1 MSLLLPPILVSM
13 ALAYSV
19 SLSLKDIMILYGTA
33 KVERTDED
41 SLCKVRGW
49 YLELFVVSNFK
60 FEFSSSPTNQIKK
73 SLKTHLHFFQLA
85 FLNKTTIASRKRRQR
100 GRKIGQLYSSNNPS
114 SKEQAKEEVIII
126 ISIMGKQNKRAR
138 KFLAKGGVQG
148 RLENG
153 GTIVKKGKIHHNT
166 NTNKRSKADAAGHNN
181 DDKEPQSAS
190 RPKKT
195 AAASA
200 GDKNDKN
207 GDFLGAK
214 NIANLD
220 MDSFFS
226 TVNLALEEQQ
236 LADGTDSEDDD
247 DVDSDDS
254 ETEQAAPPPSKKKT
268 KTNKNSKGDGDDDSN
283 SSSDAD
289 DDAGDDSGSDD
300 EDVEA
305 AERRMKKEMS
315 NLTKSDPAF
324 HKFLNENESSL
335 LEFGQDDDDDDDD
348 DEGDSNGEKAKTDKK
363 AKDDDDTI
371 HLTPELLQTL
381 EKGAFT
387 AHGLKSLRKLVNAYR
402 SACHLADVAGGA
414 AGDTDGDGGRGK
426 SYHIDS
432 SIVFDKLMVLVLE
445 RGHEEFRH
453 HLQLLENSSNSSSSS
468 RKDTD
473 AENFGDKN
481 SNHSDENSGNASATD
496 SSGDMKVEV
505 NDNKPIHPKTLEN
518 APRWSDVQPVLRS
531 FFRSTMH
538 ILSQG
543 QSDTGGGSKEPELL
557 TFILKAL
564 SNYIPLLTPFPRL
577 ADAMLKTLNMLW
589 SGAPSLDSSQDY
601 QVVRLHAFFRIR
613 QLALTQPFPFI
624 ENVLKKTYL
633 AYTKRAKFATGTT
646 AVAALTSSSH
656 AGTASLPTLTFMG
669 NCLVELYSLDYDSSY
684 QHAFVY
690 IRELA
695 LQLRTYM
702 QKKTAVAFQQ
712 VYCWQFVHSLH
723 VWVAILAQT
732 ATQEQQQGGGSA
744 ASSTLMQSLVYPLTE
759 ITIGTA
765 RLAPCP
771 VRHLPL
777 RLHCIRLLQQL
788 AAATE
793 TFIPTTLLLL
803 DCLDWKEWYLK
814 PKKTG
819 GSKKG
824 KKKNDKAGGGVAAN
838 SNTRGI
844 SMAMLLKLPKDD
856 TLRTQEQL
864 EPAMTEIFLLLERE
878 VDLYR
883 YSAGFPEFSI
893 RIVQRL
899 QAFVKQV
906 CNQRWQRF
914 AQACLEKCHAH
925 AAAAITARSKLE
937 VAPKDVSQLECIR
950 PADAP
955 SMGQRHLAAVDKE
968 QKLALAAMNMSTET
982 MDDVT
987 TNNNKKK
994 KNKNDA
1000 SDDMSV
1006 DSDDHDDDDSDSD
1019 DDSDDDEKE
1028 EDSQD

>member
-1 MSLLLPPILVSM
+1 
-13 ALAYSV
+13 
-19 SLSLKDIMILYGTA
+19 
-33 KVERTDED
+33 
-41 SLCKVRGW
+41 
-49 YLELFVVSNFK
+49 
-60 FEFSSSPTNQIKK
+60 
-73 SLKTHLHFFQLA
+73 
-85 FLNKTTIASRKRRQR
+85 
-100 GRKIGQLYSSNNPS
+100 
-114 SKEQAKEEVIII
+114 
-126 ISIMGKQNKRAR
+126 MGKQNKRAR

-166 NTNKRSKADAAGHNN
+166 NPNKRSQAAAAHDDN
-181 DDKEPQSAS
+181 DES
-190 RPKKT
+190 RPSIKT
-195 AAASA
+195 
-200 GDKNDKN
+200 KNAVRDN
-207 GDFLGAK
+207 DLLSDK
-214 NIANLD
+214 NIAHLD

-226 TVNLALEEQQ
+226 TVNMALEEQQ
-236 LADGTDSEDDD
+236 QQGDDDDD
-247 DVDSDDS
+247 DVSEDSDSDQKETTAASVKKTTTKKKKSKSDDS
-254 ETEQAAPPPSKKKT
+254 SG
-268 KTNKNSKGDGDDDSN
+268 SSDDS
-283 SSSDAD
+283 D
-289 DDAGDDSGSDD
+289 SDD

-315 NLTKSDPAF
+315 NLTKSDPEF

-335 LEFGQDDDDDDDD
+335 LEFGQEEEEEENDSDDDDDND
-348 DEGDSNGEKAKTDKK
+348 GEDKSTKAGNKDKNSES
-363 AKDDDDTI
+363 I
-371 HLTPELLQTL
+371 LLTLELLQTL
-381 EKGAFT
+381 EKGAFS
-387 AHGLKSLRKLVNAYR
+387 AHGFKSLRKLVNAYR
-402 SACHLADVAGGA
+402 SACHLADVAGA
-414 AGDTDGDGGRGK
+414 ASGDDADGGRATS

-432 SIVFDKLMVLVLE
+432 STVFDKLMVLVLE

-453 HLQLLENSSNSSSSS
+453 HLQLLENSDND
-468 RKDTD
+468 RDDEDDGDEAD
-473 AENFGDKN
+473 ATVGK
-481 SNHSDENSGNASATD
+481 
-496 SSGDMKVEV
+496 KVEL

-538 ILSQG
+538 ILTQG
-543 QSDTGGGSKEPELL
+543 QGDVGGGSKEPELL

-564 SNYIPLLTPFPRL
+564 SKYIPLLTPFPRL
-577 ADAMLKTLNMLW
+577 ADSMLKTLNILW
-589 SGAPSLDSSQDY
+589 SSAPSLDNSQDY

-624 ENVLKKTYL
+624 EAILKKTYL

-690 IRELA
+690 IRQLA

-702 QKKTAVAFQQ
+702 QKKTTVAFQQ
-712 VYCWQFVHSLH
+712 VYCWQYVHSLH
-723 VWVAILAQT
+723 VWVAILAQ
-732 ATQEQQQGGGSA
+732 AAQPHQGGTA
-744 ASSTLMQSLVYPLTE
+744 ASSSSSSSSSSTLMLSLVYPLTE
-759 ITIGTA
+759 IIIGTA
-765 RLAPCP
+765 RLVPCP

-793 TFIPTTLLLL
+793 TFIPTTMLLL

-819 GSKKG
+819 GAKKSSKK
-824 KKKNDKAGGGVAAN
+824 KKDKAGGVAAN

-899 QAFVKQV
+899 HAFVKQV
-906 CNQRWQRF
+906 RNQRWQRF
-914 AQACLEKCHAH
+914 AQACLEKCQAH
-925 AAAAITARSKLE
+925 AAFAITARSKLD

-950 PADAP
+950 PPDAP
-955 SMGQRHLAAVDKE
+955 SMGQRHLTAVDKE
-968 QKLALAAMNMSTET
+968 QKLALAAMNMSSSLSAP
-982 MDDVT
+982 
-987 TNNNKKK
+987 TNNYKKK
-994 KNKNDA
+994 
-1000 SDDMSV
+1000 STSEDMSV
-1006 DSDDHDDDDSDSD
+1006 DSDDDEDNSDSD
-1019 DDSDDDEKE
+1019 DDVEEENEDEDDEQEPTSRDRANKNKKQPSKNTKAKSKTKHRDNDEDDEEEDAGNSDKKKNALEQQDEVHEGIDWSDDDEDDDE
-1028 EDSQD
+1028 